1 MKICKGVSASP
12 GLVLGQV
19 SRLERHVET
28 FSTGPFDPEREL
40 RQLEDAV
47 RTAQSELDSMAE
59 RAASTEQ
66 AILQFQSMMLDDEGM
81 MNEVRFC
88 IKAGISAAAA
98 MDKVGQRYADQLAN
112 MKDNPYMQLRSVD
125 ILDATSRVINILG
138 NRPRMWLALDHPV
151 ILAADRL
158 MPTDLFSVPSGM
170 ILGVVTTE
178 GSGQSHAAI
187 IARAMNI
194 PGIVQ
199 VGPEFLDDCDGR
211 TVILDATKGEC
222 ILDPD
227 AVARQQAEAR
237 ICELQRENEEMR
249 VLGRQ
254 PGYTRDGAAFE
265 LLANC
270 FGPEDIDTAMQSG
283 ARGVGLLRSS
293 YMMLPGRILDE
304 QEQFYFYS
312 SCLAAAQGC
321 PVTVRTFDFGAD
333 RTMADAYQGVQSSK
347 LGLRG
352 IRNSLRQPRQFETQI
367 CALQRKDPLRRHAQ
381 RAVGLPDRGGIRGP
395 WVRFSG
401 HRHQRPDPVHPRRRP
416 GAGQRGA
423 LLPPRQPGHEKAHRH
438 GHGDGKGRQRA
449 GDHLR
454 PGRGQ
459 PGEYGAVPA
468 NGPAQLLGE
477 PAEPAEYQK
486 GSAGSRRPP
495 GRRRTRMKAKDA
507 RTARCAGILFTERSF
522 QIAGQGHHGGEHG
535 QRGGLAP
542 QDAGAKANRFGSGFG
557 GHFGLLGG
565 KAALGSGHDGDL
577 PLFAVG
583 GCGLSQQLA
592 HRRAAALV
600 AEQHQVVL
608 VKGAAHGPE
617 VGQRQSHVRQHAP
630 AALLGGFQRDAVVAL
645 VLLLLFFGGGHAIP
659 AEEGHHM
666 GGPQLHAVL
675 DDLLQLVLLGITG
688 QQGDLHA
695 GLGGAGVARLYRE
708 FHAVI
713 PEAGDGGG
721 VFHGAAVA

>member
-47 RTAQSELDSMAE
+47 RTAQSELDCMAE

-211 TVILDATKGEC
+211 TMILDATKGEC

-227 AVARQQAEAR
+227 AAARQQAEAR

-367 CALQRKDPLRRHAQ
+367 CALL
-381 RAVGLPDRGGIRGP
+381 
-395 WVRFSG
+395 
-401 HRHQRPDPVHPRRRP
+401 
-416 GAGQRGA
+416 
-423 LLPPRQPGHEKAHRH
+423 
-438 GHGDGKGRQRA
+438 
-449 GDHLR
+449 
-454 PGRGQ
+454 
-459 PGEYGAVPA
+459 
-468 NGPAQLLGE
+468 
-477 PAEPAEYQK
+477 
-486 GSAGSRRPP
+486 
-495 GRRRTRMKAKDA
+495 
-507 RTARCAGILFTERSF
+507 
-522 QIAGQGHHGGEHG
+522 
-535 QRGGLAP
+535 
-542 QDAGAKANRFGSGFG
+542 
-557 GHFGLLGG
+557 
-565 KAALGSGHDGDL
+565 
-577 PLFAVG
+577 
-583 GCGLSQQLA
+583 
-592 HRRAAALV
+592 RAAARGPLRV
-600 AEQHQVVL
+600 MFPMVTDVEDWDAAMHIVEHCRQSLRERGVPFNEKTPFGVMLSVPSACLTAEEFV
-608 VKGAAHGPE
+608 AHGCDFLVIGTNDLTQYPHAADRE
-617 VGQRQSHVRQHAP
+617 LASAERYYRPASPAMKKLITMVMEAAKSGSVPVTICGLAVGNPVNTVQYLQMGLRSFSVSPQNLLHTKK
-630 AALLGGFQRDAVVAL
+630 ALLEADA
-645 VLLLLFFGGGHAIP
+645 HP
-659 AEEGHHM
+659 
-666 GGPQLHAVL
+666 
-675 DDLLQLVLLGITG
+675 DDTEL
-688 QQGDLHA
+688 
-695 GLGGAGVARLYRE
+695 E
-708 FHAVI
+708 
-713 PEAGDGGG
+713 
-721 VFHGAAVA
+721 

>member
-170 ILGVVTTE
+170 ILGVITTE

-227 AVARQQAEAR
+227 AAARQQAEAR

-367 CALQRKDPLRRHAQ
+367 CALL
-381 RAVGLPDRGGIRGP
+381 
-395 WVRFSG
+395 
-401 HRHQRPDPVHPRRRP
+401 
-416 GAGQRGA
+416 
-423 LLPPRQPGHEKAHRH
+423 
-438 GHGDGKGRQRA
+438 
-449 GDHLR
+449 
-454 PGRGQ
+454 
-459 PGEYGAVPA
+459 
-468 NGPAQLLGE
+468 
-477 PAEPAEYQK
+477 
-486 GSAGSRRPP
+486 
-495 GRRRTRMKAKDA
+495 
-507 RTARCAGILFTERSF
+507 
-522 QIAGQGHHGGEHG
+522 
-535 QRGGLAP
+535 
-542 QDAGAKANRFGSGFG
+542 
-557 GHFGLLGG
+557 
-565 KAALGSGHDGDL
+565 
-577 PLFAVG
+577 
-583 GCGLSQQLA
+583 
-592 HRRAAALV
+592 RAAARGPLRV
-600 AEQHQVVL
+600 MFPMVTDVEDWDAAMSIVEHCRQSLRERGVPFNENTQFGVMLSIPAACLTVEDF
-608 VKGAAHGPE
+608 VAHGCDFLVIGTNDLTQYTHAADRELASAEHYYRPASPAMKKLIAMVMDAASAHHVPVTICGLA
-617 VGQRQSHVRQHAP
+617 VGNP
-630 AALLGGFQRDAVVAL
+630 ANTAQYLHLGLRSFSVSPQNLLKVKRALLNTDA
-645 VLLLLFFGGGHAIP
+645 HP
-659 AEEGHHM
+659 
-666 GGPQLHAVL
+666 
-675 DDLLQLVLLGITG
+675 D
-688 QQGDLHA
+688 A
-695 GLGGAGVARLYRE
+695 GENA
-708 FHAVI
+708 
-713 PEAGDGGG
+713 
-721 VFHGAAVA
+721 

>member
-47 RTAQSELDSMAE
+47 RTAQSELDCMAE

-211 TVILDATKGEC
+211 TMILDATKGEC

-227 AVARQQAEAR
+227 AAARQQAEAR

-367 CALQRKDPLRRHAQ
+367 CALL
-381 RAVGLPDRGGIRGP
+381 
-395 WVRFSG
+395 
-401 HRHQRPDPVHPRRRP
+401 
-416 GAGQRGA
+416 
-423 LLPPRQPGHEKAHRH
+423 
-438 GHGDGKGRQRA
+438 
-449 GDHLR
+449 
-454 PGRGQ
+454 
-459 PGEYGAVPA
+459 
-468 NGPAQLLGE
+468 
-477 PAEPAEYQK
+477 
-486 GSAGSRRPP
+486 
-495 GRRRTRMKAKDA
+495 
-507 RTARCAGILFTERSF
+507 
-522 QIAGQGHHGGEHG
+522 
-535 QRGGLAP
+535 
-542 QDAGAKANRFGSGFG
+542 
-557 GHFGLLGG
+557 
-565 KAALGSGHDGDL
+565 
-577 PLFAVG
+577 
-583 GCGLSQQLA
+583 
-592 HRRAAALV
+592 RAAARGPLRV
-600 AEQHQVVL
+600 MFPMVTDVEDWDAAMSIVEHCRQSLRERGVPFNED
-608 VKGAAHGPE
+608 VKFGVMLSIPAACLTVEDFVAHGCDFLVIGTNDLTQYTHAADRELASAEHYYRPASPAMKKLITMVMDAAGAHHVPVTICGLA
-617 VGQRQSHVRQHAP
+617 VGNP
-630 AALLGGFQRDAVVAL
+630 ANTAQYLHLGLRSFSVSPQNLLKVKQALLDTDA
-645 VLLLLFFGGGHAIP
+645 HP
-659 AEEGHHM
+659 
-666 GGPQLHAVL
+666 
-675 DDLLQLVLLGITG
+675 D
-688 QQGDLHA
+688 A
-695 GLGGAGVARLYRE
+695 GE
-708 FHAVI
+708 K
-713 PEAGDGGG
+713 D
-721 VFHGAAVA
+721 

>member
-47 RTAQSELDSMAE
+47 RTAQSELDCMAE

-211 TVILDATKGEC
+211 TMILDATKGEC

-227 AVARQQAEAR
+227 AAARQQAEAR

-367 CALQRKDPLRRHAQ
+367 CALLRAAHRGPLRVMFPMVTDVEDWDAAMHIVEHCRQSLRERGVPFNEKTPFGVMLSVPSACLTAEEFVAHGCDFLVIGTNDLTQYTHAAD
-381 RAVGLPDRGGIRGP
+381 RELASAEHYYRPASPAMKKLITMVMDAAGAHHVPVTICGLAVGNPANTAQYLHLGLRS
-395 WVRFSG
+395 FSVSP
-401 HRHQRPDPVHPRRRP
+401 QNLLKVK
-416 GAGQRGA
+416 QA
-423 LLPPRQPGHEKAHRH
+423 LLDTDAH
-438 GHGDGKGRQRA
+438 
-449 GDHLR
+449 
-454 PGRGQ
+454 P
-459 PGEYGAVPA
+459 
-468 NGPAQLLGE
+468 
-477 PAEPAEYQK
+477 
-486 GSAGSRRPP
+486 
-495 GRRRTRMKAKDA
+495 
-507 RTARCAGILFTERSF
+507 
-522 QIAGQGHHGGEHG
+522 
-535 QRGGLAP
+535 
-542 QDAGAKANRFGSGFG
+542 DAGEK
-557 GHFGLLGG
+557 
-565 KAALGSGHDGDL
+565 D
-577 PLFAVG
+577 
-583 GCGLSQQLA
+583 
-592 HRRAAALV
+592 
-600 AEQHQVVL
+600 
-608 VKGAAHGPE
+608 
-617 VGQRQSHVRQHAP
+617 
-630 AALLGGFQRDAVVAL
+630 
-645 VLLLLFFGGGHAIP
+645 
-659 AEEGHHM
+659 
-666 GGPQLHAVL
+666 
-675 DDLLQLVLLGITG
+675 
-688 QQGDLHA
+688 
-695 GLGGAGVARLYRE
+695 
-708 FHAVI
+708 
-713 PEAGDGGG
+713 
-721 VFHGAAVA
+721 

>member
-1 MKICKGVSASP
+1 MKVYKGSCASP

-47 RTAQSELDSMAE
+47 RTAQSELDCMAE

-125 ILDATSRVINILG
+125 ILDASRRVINIIT

-151 ILAADRL
+151 ILAAERL

-170 ILGVVTTE
+170 ILGIITAE

-199 VGPEFLDDCDGR
+199 VGRDFLDDCDGR
-211 TVILDATKGEC
+211 TVILDATGGQC
-222 ILDPD
+222 TLDPD
-227 AVARQQAEAR
+227 AAARQQAETR
-237 ICELQRENEEMR
+237 ICELQRENEEMGQLHALPNR
-249 VLGRQ
+249 
-254 PGYTRDGAAFE
+254 TKDGKPFE

-321 PVTVRTFDFGAD
+321 PVTVRTFDFGSD
-333 RTMADAYQGVQSSK
+333 RTISDAYQGLQSSK

-352 IRNSLRQPRQFETQI
+352 IRNSLRQPHQFETQL
-367 CALQRKDPLRRHAQ
+367 CALL
-381 RAVGLPDRGGIRGP
+381 
-395 WVRFSG
+395 
-401 HRHQRPDPVHPRRRP
+401 
-416 GAGQRGA
+416 
-423 LLPPRQPGHEKAHRH
+423 
-438 GHGDGKGRQRA
+438 
-449 GDHLR
+449 
-454 PGRGQ
+454 
-459 PGEYGAVPA
+459 
-468 NGPAQLLGE
+468 
-477 PAEPAEYQK
+477 
-486 GSAGSRRPP
+486 
-495 GRRRTRMKAKDA
+495 
-507 RTARCAGILFTERSF
+507 
-522 QIAGQGHHGGEHG
+522 
-535 QRGGLAP
+535 
-542 QDAGAKANRFGSGFG
+542 
-557 GHFGLLGG
+557 
-565 KAALGSGHDGDL
+565 
-577 PLFAVG
+577 
-583 GCGLSQQLA
+583 
-592 HRRAAALV
+592 RAAARGPLRV
-600 AEQHQVVL
+600 MFPMVTDVEDWDAAMHIVEHCRQSLRERGVPFNEKTPFGVMLSVPSACLTAEEFV
-608 VKGAAHGPE
+608 AHGCDFLVIGTNDLTQYTHAADRELASAEHYYRPASKAMKKLITMVMDAAKVRNVPVTICGLA
-617 VGQRQSHVRQHAP
+617 VGNP
-630 AALLGGFQRDAVVAL
+630 ANTVQY
-645 VLLLLFFGGGHAIP
+645 
-659 AEEGHHM
+659 
-666 GGPQLHAVL
+666 
-675 DDLLQLVLLGITG
+675 LQLGLRSFSVSPQNLLRTKKT
-688 QQGDLHA
+688 L
-695 GLGGAGVARLYRE
+695 L
-708 FHAVI
+708 
-713 PEAGDGGG
+713 EADA
-721 VFHGAAVA
+721 HPDDAELE